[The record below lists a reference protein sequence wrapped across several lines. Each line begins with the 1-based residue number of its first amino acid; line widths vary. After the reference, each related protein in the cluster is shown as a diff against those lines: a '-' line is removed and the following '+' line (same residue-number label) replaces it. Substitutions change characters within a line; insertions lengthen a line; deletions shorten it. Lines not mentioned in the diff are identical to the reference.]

1 MDANKSVL
9 ITRIKVLHLLC
20 TSLTRVVLMR
30 ATSSFKSLVRP
41 YSYFIIMNSTTITKH
56 EIISHTH
63 EIFLGVF
70 HSSITWLPKHERE
83 CIGRRI
89 CRSIQNWSF
98 RHLQTSKTPAS
109 THPHFLDSFVG
120 LVACTHTHI

>member
-1 MDANKSVL
+1 MKSYH
-9 ITRIKVLHLLC
+9 T
-20 TSLTRVVLMR
+20 
-30 ATSSFKSLVRP
+30 
-41 YSYFIIMNSTTITKH
+41 
-56 EIISHTH
+56 HTH

-120 LVACTHTHI
+120 LVACTHTHINIYIFMTMVCFTYGI